1 MIWLLLGVNFKVLFN
16 RLFSIFLILFV
27 LSMMR
32 VFFLGRWV
40 CRWMCFCFVMFLN
53 VVVVSVVIWVRLC
66 CLSCLGIVLFLSFER
81 LSIWLVRLSRCL
93 FCCCILARVLV
104 FVFCCLVFIFC
115 SGLSSRVSGVWNLWL
130 MFVKKLDFSLFSF
143 CRWLVFVCWNLS
155 FSVVCWVFFCCC
167 LC

>member
-1 MIWLLLGVNFKVLFN
+1 
-16 RLFSIFLILFV
+16 
-27 LSMMR
+27 
-32 VFFLGRWV
+32 
-40 CRWMCFCFVMFLN
+40 MCFCFVMFLN

-167 LC
+167 LCQKKKVLLSNRNFSKFLNSNWLWWLVFCFNFSCC